1 MYNFVHTFVNYT
13 FVDSEGEVRHASDSS
28 IALGQDCHDSNDR
41 RRFTNQHKT
50 GIIKIHLMKYNL
62 K

>member
-1 MYNFVHTFVNYT
+1 MTWFIHWLTIH
-13 FVDSEGEVRHASDSS
+13 SLIQGEVRHASDSS

-50 GIIKIHLMKYNL
+50 GIIKIHQMKYNL